1 MELCVWTRVVLLMAV
16 LWADSAGAQCGD
28 QDPDC
33 HLKGLDT
40 SLLACN
46 EVCNRGRSL
55 EVPLF
60 PGNGRLMPV
69 AEALRS
75 YVMGHFR
82 WDKFGKKRGNSSR
95 SARGVWGPRWASRE
109 LLGPREDKRSYS
121 MEHFR
126 WGKPVGRKRRPIKVY
141 PNEDTS
147 AEGLGDELKR
157 QISAEAWGPGEAW
170 GLGRE
175 IWGLGDKAWGPVQA
189 QGPWGPGEET
199 WGPEKETWGPGQ
211 ETWVPGQEPE
221 QKKDGKLYKMTHFR
235 WAEGSK
241 DGLRQAGSKHLLPM
255 FPKTPE
261 ASLPQVGANEAEV
274 EAEDLENELG
284 PEEKKNE
291 EDYKIGHFRWGSPLK
306 DKRYGGF
313 MNSWDRRPLL
323 TLFRNVMGKEG
334 PVGRGLGQ

>member
-1 MELCVWTRVVLLMAV
+1 MVCVMGCVM
-16 LWADSAGAQCGD
+16 
-28 QDPDC
+28 
-33 HLKGLDT
+33 
-40 SLLACN
+40 
-46 EVCNRGRSL
+46 VCVMGCVMGCVMVCVMGCVMVSVMGCVMGCVMVCVMGL

-75 YVMGHFR
+75 Y
-82 WDKFGKKRGNSSR
+82 
-95 SARGVWGPRWASRE
+95 

-235 WAEGSK
+235 W
-241 DGLRQAGSKHLLPM
+241 
-255 FPKTPE
+255 
-261 ASLPQVGANEAEV
+261 
-274 EAEDLENELG
+274 
-284 PEEKKNE
+284 
-291 EDYKIGHFRWGSPLK
+291 GSPLK

-323 TLFRNVMGKEG
+323 TLFRNVMGKEAQQKS
-334 PVGRGLGQ
+334 LHN